1 MKTVEGMVKEL
12 SRSDRQKLYDLMM
25 ETRNYELA
33 GEIKDIMDC
42 LDEHNEY
49 HELGERFI
57 IQRGG

>member
-1 MKTVEGMVKEL
+1 MRTVETMVKEL

-33 GEIKDIMDC
+33 GEIKDVMDC
-42 LDEHNEY
+42 LDERDEY
-49 HELGERFI
+49 HEMSERFI

>member
-1 MKTVEGMVKEL
+1 MRTVEAMVKEM
-12 SRSDRQKLYDLMM
+12 SRYDRQKLYDLMM

-42 LDEHNEY
+42 LDERNEY
-49 HELGERFI
+49 HELAERFI